1 MRQIFKIIL
10 FVIAIYLL
18 LLIIPVSSL
27 DKNMGGNYNNTF
39 QYAFINDFFGTISS
53 SANLNRGF
61 PKMPLRANNT
71 LTTEKEELG
80 KLLYFDPLLSGDN
93 NVSCAHCHHPDLGFT
108 DNRALSMGHGG
119 VGLGQNRKGGAVLR
133 RSSPTIWNSGYNH
146 KQYWD
151 GRADDLEHQAS
162 FPIQDMKEMAQNKD
176 ELIKELMAIPEYVRL
191 FNEAFE
197 SNDKTTSV
205 TFENI
210 TFAIAAFE
218 RTITA
223 NNTPFDEYTRGDHLA
238 LTKSERKGL
247 NLFRSLKT
255 RCFECHNFP
264 TFNNPDFKAIGVPH
278 TNNEEPDLG
287 RAEIVGKG
295 YENAFKVP
303 TLRNIALTAPYMH
316 NGVFKTLDE
325 VVDFYAGG
333 GGRAHGFKGTQLDD
347 KIRKFDL
354 NHEER
359 KDLVAFM
366 HALTDESNKPII
378 PDKVPSSLP
387 VVPSIDNQSFEMIA
401 QEVEYEQ
408 QEKINIERV
417 GKKLIIKPGQKI
429 QDGIELA
436 EYNDTVLVKSGEYFE
451 TLMIDKSN
459 ITIMGDAKDGD
470 LPVLNG
476 KNILPDA
483 GVGTGSN
490 IEINSFIIKDYTAN
504 GLMLNRSSSITFRN
518 IHCENTGLYGLYPVE
533 CVDILVEDCS
543 VTGISDAGIYIG
555 QSKDIVVRNNITY
568 GNVTGIEI
576 ENSVNAL
583 VENNEVYD
591 NAGGILV
598 FLLPNNPSKVS
609 LNCKI
614 INNYIYENNHVN
626 FGEPGSIVSNVPQG
640 TGLMIM
646 AGDSVEVTGN
656 RFYNNQSFG
665 AAVIGLDLFFGKDF
679 AYDVDPIP
687 DACWLHQ
694 NDYRNNGYDPSKIV
708 IESGLD
714 GADLLWD
721 VTGYN
726 NNWDEKNVTS
736 IPPTLPNRDWSWIT
750 RKTNYRI
757 WRFLFNIFG

>member
-1 MRQIFKIIL
+1 MRKIFQIIFIIIG
-10 FVIAIYLL
+10 VYLL

-27 DKNMGGNYNNTF
+27 DKKMGGNYNNLYQLT
-39 QYAFINDFFGTISS
+39 FINDFFGTITS
-53 SANLNRGF
+53 SANLIRGF
-61 PKMPLRANNT
+61 PKMPERINNSAT
-71 LTTEKEELG
+71 LKKEALG

-108 DNRALSMGHGG
+108 DNRELSMGHGG
-119 VGLGQNRKGGAVLR
+119 KGVGQNRVGGVVLR
-133 RSSPTIWNSGYNH
+133 RNSPTIWNSGYNH

-162 FPIQDMKEMAQNKD
+162 FPIQDMNEMAQNKD
-176 ELIKELMAIPEYVRL
+176 ELIKELLDIPEYVQL

-197 SNDKTTSV
+197 NSDRTKSI
-205 TFENI
+205 TFENV
-210 TFAIAAFE
+210 TFAIASFE
-218 RTITA
+218 KTLTA
-223 NNTPFDEYTRGDHLA
+223 NNTRFDQYAKGDHSA
-238 LTKSERKGL
+238 LSKSERKGL

-264 TFNNPDFKAIGVPH
+264 TFNNPDFKAIGVPNI
-278 TNNEEPDLG
+278 NNTELDLG
-287 RAEIVGKG
+287 RGEIVGKG
-295 YENAFKVP
+295 YEHAFKVP

-325 VVDFYAGG
+325 VVDFYATG
-333 GGRAHGFKGTQLDD
+333 GGRAHGFKGSQLDD

-354 NHEER
+354 THEER
-359 KDLVAFM
+359 DDLVAFM
-366 HALTDESNKPII
+366 HSLTDESNKPTI
-378 PDKVPSSLP
+378 PIKVPSSLP
-387 VVPSIDNQSFEMIA
+387 VVSSLDNQSS
-401 QEVEYEQ
+401 EVKRKKIDYVKTEE
-408 QEKINIERV
+408 INIERI
-417 GKKLIIKPGQKI
+417 GKRLIIKPGQSI
-429 QDGIELA
+429 QDGIEIA
-436 EYNDTVLVKSGEYFE
+436 EENDTVLVRFGEYFE

-459 ITIMGDAKDGD
+459 ITIMGDAKNGD

-490 IEINSFIIKDYTAN
+490 IEINSLIIKNYTAN
-504 GLMLNRSSSITFRN
+504 GLMLNRSSAVTFRN

-533 CVDILVEDCS
+533 CVGVLVEDCS
-543 VTGISDAGIYIG
+543 VTGIRDAGIYIG

-614 INNYIYENNHVN
+614 INNHIYENNHVN

-656 RFYNNQSFG
+656 RFHDNQSFG

-679 AYDVDPIP
+679 AYDVDTIP

-694 NDYRNNGYDPSKIV
+694 NDYRNNGYDPAKIV
-708 IESGLD
+708 KDSGLD

-736 IPPTLPNRDWSWIT
+736 IPPTLPNKNWSWIA
-750 RKTNYRI
+750 RKTNFRV

>member
-1 MRQIFKIIL
+1 MGRKFYFFIFIIS
-10 FVIAIYLL
+10 IYIVF
-18 LLIIPVSSL
+18 LIVPVHSL
-27 DKNMGGNYNNTF
+27 DKNMGGNYNNAS
-39 QYAFINDFFGTISS
+39 QYAFINDFFGSIVS
-53 SANLNRGF
+53 SANLIRSF
-61 PKMPLRANNT
+61 PDMPVRENNP
-71 LTTEKEELG
+71 LTSKKEELG
-80 KLLYFDPLLSGDN
+80 KLLFFDPILSGN
-93 NVSCAHCHHPDLGFT
+93 NDISCAHCHHPDLGFT

-119 VGLGQNRKGGAVLR
+119 SGFGQDRTGGKVLR
-133 RSSPTIWNSGYNH
+133 RSAPTIWNSGYNH

-162 FPIQDMKEMAQNKD
+162 FPIQDVKEMAQNID
-176 ELIKELMAIPEYVRL
+176 SLIEELIRIPEYVRL
-191 FNEAFE
+191 FDEAFE
-197 SNDKTTSV
+197 KNDNTKTV
-205 TFENI
+205 TFENA

-223 NNTPFDEYTRGDHLA
+223 NNTRFDQYTKGNHLA
-238 LTKSERKGL
+238 LSKSERRGL

-264 TFNNPDFKAIGVPH
+264 TFNNPDFKVIGVPVINK
-278 TNNEEPDLG
+278 NNPDLG
-287 RAEIVGKG
+287 RAEIAGKG
-295 YENAFKVP
+295 YEHAFRVP

-316 NGVFKTLDE
+316 NGVFNTLDE
-325 VVDFYAGG
+325 VIDFYEAG
-333 GGRAHGFKGTQLDD
+333 GGRAHGFKGSQLDD

-354 NHEER
+354 SQEEQ
-359 KDLVAFM
+359 KDLVSFM
-366 HALTDESNKPII
+366 HSLTDESNKPTI
-378 PDKVPSSLP
+378 PDKVPSSLSI
-387 VVPSIDNQSFEMIA
+387 VPSLENQSFEMVKKK
-401 QEVEYEQ
+401 VEHYES
-408 QEKINIERV
+408 EKKNIFRV
-417 GKKLIIKPGQKI
+417 GKKLIVYSGQSI
-429 QDGIELA
+429 QDGIEVA
-436 EYNDTVLVKSGEYFE
+436 GDGDTVLVKPGEYFE

-459 ITIMGDAKDGD
+459 ITIMGDGRNGD

-490 IEINSFIIKDYTAN
+490 IEINGFIIKDYTAN
-504 GLMLNRSSSITFRN
+504 GLMLNRSNAITFRN
-518 IHCENTGLYGLYPVE
+518 IHCKNTGLYGLYPVE
-533 CVDILVEDCS
+533 CVGVLVEDCS

-555 QSKDIVVRNNITY
+555 QSKDIIVRNNITF

-609 LNCKI
+609 LNCRI
-614 INNYIYENNHVN
+614 INNYIYKNNHVN

-656 RFYNNQSFG
+656 RFHDNQSFG
-665 AAVIGLDLFFGKDF
+665 ASVISLDLFFGEDF

-687 DACWLHQ
+687 DACWLHN
-694 NDYRNNGYDPSKIV
+694 NDYRNNGYNPAKIV
-708 IESGLD
+708 KESGLN

-726 NNWDEKNVTS
+726 NNWDEENVTS
-736 IPPTLPNRDWSWIT
+736 IPPILPNKDWSWFT
-750 RKTNYRI
+750 RKTNYRV
-757 WRFLFNIFG
+757 WRLLFNIVG

>member
-1 MRQIFKIIL
+1 MKKIVTIFL
-10 FVIAIYLL
+10 FVVCIYLL
-18 LLIIPVSSL
+18 LLIAPISSL
-27 DKNMGGNYNNTF
+27 DKNMGGNYNNPS
-39 QYAFINDFFGTISS
+39 QHAFINEFFGTISS

-61 PKMPLRANNT
+61 PLMPIRENNPKT
-71 LTTEKEELG
+71 PKKEKLG

-93 NVSCAHCHHPDLGFT
+93 NISCAHCHHPDLGFT

-119 VGLGQNRKGGAVLR
+119 SGIGQSRIGGAVLR

-151 GRADDLEHQAS
+151 GRADDLEHQAG
-162 FPIQDMKEMAQNKD
+162 FPIQDIQEMAQDKD
-176 ELIKELMAIPEYVRL
+176 ELIKELQNIPEYVQL
-191 FNEAFE
+191 FNEAFG
-197 SNDKTTSV
+197 SNDITKSV
-205 TFENI
+205 TFENV

-223 NNTPFDEYTRGDHLA
+223 NNTRFDQYSRGNHLA
-238 LTKSERKGL
+238 LSKSERKGL

-264 TFNNPDFKAIGVPH
+264 TFNNPDFKAIGVP
-278 TNNEEPDLG
+278 NIENKEPDLG

-316 NGVFKTLDE
+316 NGIFKSLDE
-325 VVDFYAGG
+325 VIDFYAGG
-333 GGRAHGFKGTQLDD
+333 GGRAHGFKGSQLDD
-347 KIRKFDL
+347 KIRKFEL
-354 NHEER
+354 SNEER
-359 KDLVAFM
+359 KDLIAFM
-366 HALTDESNKPII
+366 HALTDESNKPTI
-378 PDKVPSSLP
+378 PDRVPSSLS
-387 VVPSIDNQSFEMIA
+387 VVPSLDNQSLEM
-401 QEVEYEQ
+401 VG
-408 QEKINIERV
+408 EKIEYLEPEQINIDRV
-417 GKKLIIKPGQKI
+417 GKKLIINAGQSI
-429 QDGIELA
+429 QDGIDIA
-436 EYNDTVLVKSGEYFE
+436 EDDDTVLVKSGEYFE

-459 ITIMGDAKDGD
+459 ITIMGDAKNED

-490 IEINSFIIKDYTAN
+490 IEINGFIIKDYTAN
-504 GLMLNRSSSITFRN
+504 GLMLNRSSNVTFKN
-518 IHCENTGLYGLYPVE
+518 IHCKNTGLYGLYPVE
-533 CVDILVEDCS
+533 CVGVLVEDCS
-543 VTGISDAGIYIG
+543 VTGISDAGIYVG
-555 QSKDIVVRNNITY
+555 QSKDIVVRNNVTY

-609 LNCKI
+609 LNCRI

-656 RFYNNQSFG
+656 RFYDNQSFG
-665 AAVIGLDLFFGKDF
+665 ASVIGLDLFFGEDF
-679 AYDVDPIP
+679 VYDVDPIP
-687 DACWLHQ
+687 DACWLHN
-694 NDYRNNGYDPSKIV
+694 NDYRNNGYNPAKIV
-708 IESGLD
+708 KESGLD

-726 NNWDEKNVTS
+726 NNWDEENVTS
-736 IPPTLPNRDWSWIT
+736 IPPTLPNRDWLWIS
-750 RKTNYRI
+750 RKTNYRV
-757 WRFLFNIFG
+757 WRLLFNIVG